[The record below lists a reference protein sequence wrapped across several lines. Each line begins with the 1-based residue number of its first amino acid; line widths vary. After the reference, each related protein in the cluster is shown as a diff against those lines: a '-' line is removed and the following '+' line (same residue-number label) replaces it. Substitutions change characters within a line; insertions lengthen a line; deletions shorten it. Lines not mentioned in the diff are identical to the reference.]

1 MHLQW
6 LSNLRVLDLSQYLP
20 GPFATRLL
28 ADMGADVV
36 KVEPPGGEPGRH
48 FDLDCNPG
56 VSPFWR
62 VLNSGKTVITLDL
75 KSEAGREILSALIG
89 RADVLLESYRPGVLD
104 RLGFGNEAL
113 RRLNPGL
120 VHCALSGYGQTGPA
134 RYASGHDINYQ
145 AITGGLNQSGT
156 PERPVI
162 PFPPMA
168 DYAGALQAVLTVL
181 GALLGRGRN
190 GGGCFIDVSMAESLL
205 LWNAIS
211 FNAPMRRGEGL
222 LNGGAAFYQIY
233 ATADG
238 RFVTLSPLE
247 PKFWDNFCN
256 AVGRPEWIPRRYEPL
271 AANGADRRRFG
282 AVRLPYYDR
291 VGRHPRFRRLL
302 LPERARSLRSARA
315 SAGAGARY
323 DRAAGALH
331 RRALSGVGRWR
342 GARLAESAGGSA
354 GRGGA
359 CEMGCCLTPVRGL
372 ASQRCFREVVAGRRR
387 AGSFADDPGAARAAE
402 RRRDG
407 RVAGQHQ
414 RAYVR
419 YSLALADALQGDL
432 AAAAATIEQ
441 HLAATVRQ
449 QQHA

>member
-1 MHLQW
+1 MQDRRW
-6 LSNLRVLDLSQYLP
+6 LSGLRVLDLSQYLP

-48 FDLDCNPG
+48 FDLEGKPG

-62 VLNSGKTVITLDL
+62 VLNSGKTVVTLDL
-75 KSEAGREILSALIG
+75 KSETGRRALLALIA

-113 RRLNPGL
+113 RQLNPGL

-134 RYASGHDINYQ
+134 RHASGHDINYQ
-145 AITGGLNQSGT
+145 AITGGLNQCGT

-181 GALLGRGRN
+181 GALLGRARGN
-190 GGGCFIDVSMAESLL
+190 EGCFIDVSMAESLL

-256 AVGRPEWIPRRYEPL
+256 AVGRPEWMQRRYEPL
-271 AANGADRRRFG
+271 PQTALIADVAGLFASRPIAEWDAILTSADCCYQG
-282 AVRLPYYDR
+282 VLELSEVPE
-291 VGRHPRFRRLL
+291 HPQV
-302 LPERARSLRSARA
+302 RARGMIERHGRFTDVLFPAFVDNVPPSAR
-315 SAGAGARY
+315 RPP
-323 DRAAGALH
+323 
-331 RRALSGVGRWR
+331 
-342 GARLAESAGGSA
+342 E
-354 GRGGA
+354 
-359 CEMGCCLTPVRGL
+359 E
-372 ASQRCFREVVAGRRR
+372 
-387 AGSFADDPGAARAAE
+387 
-402 RRRDG
+402 
-407 RVAGQHQ
+407 
-414 RAYVR
+414 
-419 YSLALADALQGDL
+419 
-432 AAAAATIEQ
+432 
-441 HLAATVRQ
+441 ATVEEVLARWQ
-449 QQHA
+449 AG

>member
-1 MHLQW
+1 MHQW
-6 LSNLRVLDLSQYLP
+6 LSDLRVLDLSQYLP

-28 ADMGADVV
+28 SDMGADVV

-48 FDLDCNPG
+48 FDLEGRPG
-56 VSPFWR
+56 VSPFWQ
-62 VLNSGKTVITLDL
+62 VLNSGKRVITLDL
-75 KSEAGREILSALIG
+75 KSDPGRRSLSALIA

-104 RLGFGNEAL
+104 RLGFGNEVL
-113 RRLNPGL
+113 RQLNLGL

-134 RYASGHDINYQ
+134 RHASGHDINYQ

-181 GALLGRGRN
+181 GALLGRRQK

-256 AVGRPEWIPRRYEPL
+256 AVGRPEWIPRRYE
-271 AANGADRRRFG
+271 
-282 AVRLPYYDR
+282 RLPQTALIAE
-291 VGRHPRFRRLL
+291 VASLF
-302 LPERARSLRSARA
+302 ASRSLADWNALLKSADCCYQGVLELSEVPEHPQMLARGMVERQGRFTDVLFPAIVDGAAPA
-315 SAGAGARY
+315 SRNGPEE
-323 DRAAGALH
+323 LP
-331 RRALSGVGRWR
+331 V
-342 GARLAESAGGSA
+342 ES
-354 GRGGA
+354 
-359 CEMGCCLTPVRGL
+359 
-372 ASQRCFREVVAGRRR
+372 VVA
-387 AGSFADDPGAARAAE
+387 SWEAA
-402 RRRDG
+402 
-407 RVAGQHQ
+407 
-414 RAYVR
+414 
-419 YSLALADALQGDL
+419 YSRSR
-432 AAAAATIEQ
+432 I
-441 HLAATVRQ
+441 
-449 QQHA
+449 